1 MIIGNNVRQITM
13 DGHVVPDDNTYGI
26 LHGPDRRHP
35 EFATVVYASQIKAQ
49 EMHRQTTLFI
59 AINCTPVL
67 FLNEK
72 TRLHS

>member
-1 MIIGNNVRQITM
+1 M

-35 EFATVVYASQIKAQ
+35 EFATVVYASQIKHKDATGST
-49 EMHRQTTLFI
+49 TTLFI
-59 AINCTPVL
+59 PINCTPVL